1 MDITRR
7 VRLVYVYQPIGKGT
21 DMTARTLPQTACMA
35 AHQYRAPA
43 SAVARCVS
51 RRAALE
57 LLAGGAAIT
66 FPIAC
71 RGGLTGTRPQQ
82 AARPQVAGKLTF
94 WRFGESDPSYPAWQ
108 ERLKAFR
115 EAYPQATVE
124 EEAVTDVETK
134 LATVVAAG
142 TPPDVSVYDR
152 YRIPTGAARQVM
164 RDIMPMARTAGIRAE
179 QYQPWTWQEVF
190 IGGKLYGLPY
200 TTDSRMVY
208 VNAAHLAQA
217 GISKTPPRTLEEF
230 TQITDRLI
238 VREGQAYRRLGFIA
252 WVGNWGLFGWGW
264 LFGGDFYDP
273 QVNRATLDHPRI
285 IAALQWVGE
294 QAARLGYALVEEFR
308 KPFPGSNDPFLQQAL
323 SAHIQSS
330 SFLPPVMQRSA
341 ELDWIVWPP
350 PPPQGVDRTHTW
362 SGGFAVVLPTGAK
375 NPDASFELMRY
386 VSDAAFQRVQAR
398 TGLRLPPLKEVAQDP
413 FWNTVDP
420 RVKQFVDML
429 PYSHSRPPI
438 PQIDLLT
445 QELGA
450 AMNVVVQGQKTARDA
465 LQEANQRVNQAIA
478 EGRVG

>member
-1 MDITRR
+1 MVIMRR
-7 VRLVYVYQPIGKGT
+7 VRLVLYVHQPIGKGM
-21 DMTARTLPQTACMA
+21 DMTACVLSLSQTAGMT

-57 LLAGGAAIT
+57 LLAGGAVIT
-66 FPIAC
+66 LITAC
-71 RGGLTGTRPQQ
+71 RGGVTGTWPQQ
-82 AARPQVAGKLTF
+82 AVRPQVAGKLTF

-124 EEAVTDVETK
+124 EEAVTGVETK

-164 RDIMPMARTAGIRAE
+164 QDIMPMARTAGIRAE

-200 TTDSRMVY
+200 TTDTRMVY

-238 VREGQAYRRLGFIA
+238 VREGQAYKRLGFIA

-264 LFGGDFYDP
+264 LFGGGLLRP
-273 QVNRATLDHPRI
+273 A
-285 IAALQWVGE
+285 GE
-294 QAARLGYALVEEFR
+294 PGH
-308 KPFPGSNDPFLQQAL
+308 PGSPPHHRRAPVGGRAG
-323 SAHIQSS
+323 SA
-330 SFLPPVMQRSA
+330 P
-341 ELDWIVWPP
+341 
-350 PPPQGVDRTHTW
+350 
-362 SGGFAVVLPTGAK
+362 
-375 NPDASFELMRY
+375 
-386 VSDAAFQRVQAR
+386 
-398 TGLRLPPLKEVAQDP
+398 GLRA
-413 FWNTVDP
+413 
-420 RVKQFVDML
+420 RGG
-429 PYSHSRPPI
+429 I
-438 PQIDLLT
+438 P
-445 QELGA
+445 
-450 AMNVVVQGQKTARDA
+450 
-465 LQEANQRVNQAIA
+465 
-478 EGRVG
+478 